1 MRIDDVHERVI
12 DAPAAAVGAGAA
24 TTTATAPLLLDR
36 FLPRYDAFEHHEIT
50 VDAPVPAAWAA
61 VRDLDLSRSPVVA
74 ALLAVRGIPAL
85 LTGERSV
92 SRHVGLDAILAAGFV
107 VLADD
112 PPHELVLG
120 VVGRFWQPTSG
131 LRRVN
136 AGEFEGFDEPGYAKG
151 VWNFTVRAD
160 GDDRSVVATET
171 RVHCT
176 DATARR
182 RFLRYWRL
190 IGPFS
195 ALIRVLLLRSI
206 ARGARTTRTR

>member
-1 MRIDDVHERVI
+1 V
-12 DAPAAAVGAGAA
+12 
-24 TTTATAPLLLDR
+24 TTTTTPSRLDR
-36 FLPRYDAFEHHEIT
+36 FLPRYDAVEHHEIG
-50 VDAPVPAAWAA
+50 VDAPVAAAWAA
-61 VRDLDLSRSPVVA
+61 ARGLDLARSPVVA
-74 ALLAVRGIPAL
+74 ALLAVRGIPGM
-85 LTGERSV
+85 LTGKRTIP
-92 SRHVGLDAILAAGFV
+92 RHVGLDAIVANGFV
-107 VLADD
+107 VLAED

-131 LRRVN
+131 IRSVT
-136 AGEFEGFDEPGYAKG
+136 ADEFDDFDEPGFAKG
-151 VWNFTVRAD
+151 VWNFAVRAD
-160 GDDRSVVATET
+160 GPDRSVVATET

-206 ARGARTTRTR
+206 ARAARAARTA

>member
-1 MRIDDVHERVI
+1 MTL
-12 DAPAAAVGAGAA
+12 
-24 TTTATAPLLLDR
+24 TTGPPLLDR
-36 FLPRYDAFEHHEIT
+36 LLPRYDAVEHHEIG
-50 VDAPVPAAWAA
+50 VDAPVAAAYAA
-61 VRDLDLSRSPVVA
+61 VRELDLGRSPLIA

-85 LTGERSV
+85 LTGRRSIT
-92 SRHVGLDAILAAGFV
+92 RRVGLDAILQTGFV
-107 VLADD
+107 LLAED

-120 VVGRFWQPTSG
+120 VVGKFWQPTSG
-131 LRRVN
+131 IRRIT
-136 AGEFEGFDEPGYAKG
+136 ADEFERFDEPGFAKG

-160 GDDRSVVATET
+160 GPDRSVVATET

-190 IGPFS
+190 VGPFS

-206 ARGARTTRTR
+206 AHAARRT